1 MKGLHTR
8 ACLWPAMARYIFST
22 PGSGKR
28 SATSFLTRHGPDQ
41 GMNDR
46 FPIAVFEWL
55 GTFLALAAPTA
66 LVLRMRTR
74 PIVFRSIFLFVCSV
88 SPVIIYQG
96 LMVSQYFYTVIGHM
110 SISTMV
116 LLAVVLLEHLS
127 GKAFFHPNEQRF
139 FFLSVVIGSALIFP
153 QTFGIGPLNGY
164 VLGFGSLPLTLALIV
179 LTIAFVKFRMHV
191 AACAVV
197 LSVLAFDQ
205 IGRAHV

>member
-1 MKGLHTR
+1 
-8 ACLWPAMARYIFST
+8 
-22 PGSGKR
+22 
-28 SATSFLTRHGPDQ
+28 
-41 GMNDR
+41 MNDR

-197 LSVLAFDQ
+197 LSVLAFDL
-205 IGRAHV
+205 HVLRSNNLWDYLLDPLLAIYATVTILRKSVSWATSRITAKPL